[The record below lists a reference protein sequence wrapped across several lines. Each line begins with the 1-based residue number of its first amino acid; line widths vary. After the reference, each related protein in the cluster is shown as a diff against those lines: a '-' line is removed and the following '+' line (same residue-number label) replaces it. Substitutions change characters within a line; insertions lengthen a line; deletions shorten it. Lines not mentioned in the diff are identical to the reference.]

1 MITGKRITDEVRRI
15 MGPSTSKSLCY
26 SSSNSSLIGTGQINR
41 NKKRKSN
48 LKIVSSS
55 ASAKRS
61 RASTS
66 RFQKK
71 LVVFKYMGKDGPDT
85 FTRTDK
91 RIAVRGLLPPIPVD
105 ASESDVRREICDV
118 IRSCSDYVECSPDD
132 FQFIDMNGKQASIP
146 KCKVGFLWD
155 GRAVKELAGSGCLYV
170 RLTSNVGVSSESSS
184 SDESQ
189 LPNISV
195 TRRRNDEDND
205 VVIIEDTSS
214 VGAGVSQNVSSDQ
227 PPSTRSQNSDSSSN
241 SSGAHLPSSHNVQ
254 QLQSDSSCDR
264 LPSTDPSV
272 LPSTSTLALQAISG
286 KPDEGRDLAK
296 LAEIF
301 PQLSVEQLRYVYSLP
316 TRTKFDSAVQCLSDG
331 PTLEALRSL
340 VVMRL
345 VIPFSESPCIRVD
358 AEADDEEMV
367 GTASAYYKNDR
378 FNKAAYVKISMKR
391 QPGIDTGG
399 IRRQFFSTVLAD
411 IALSR
416 SVKVFDGPIHRLR
429 PSFRASNLSS
439 GLLSTIGAMIGHSL
453 LMDGYGFPYLSEYCY
468 YYIAGYTDKAIT
480 CITTEDVGE
489 QVKQVVEQ
497 VCGVLGDSLMN
508 VSYIHW
514 YGVSQSLLETS
525 YIVIISL
532 VGTILCLKY

>member
-1 MITGKRITDEVRRI
+1 MVYYFCYDNVPCTYDNTIGKRITDEVRRI

-48 LKIVSSS
+48 LKIVSHS
-55 ASAKRS
+55 ASAKRG
-61 RASTS
+61 RAFIP

-71 LVVFKYMGKDGPDT
+71 LVVFKYMGVDGPDT

-118 IRSCSDYVECSPDD
+118 IRSCSDYAECSPDD

-170 RLTSNVGVSSESSS
+170 RLTSNVGGSSESSS
-184 SDESQ
+184 DDETQ
-189 LPNISV
+189 LPDISV
-195 TRRRNDEDND
+195 RSRRKDDDECIDD
-205 VVIIEDTSS
+205 VVIVEETSS
-214 VGAGVSQNVSSDQ
+214 ISAIASQNVSSDQ
-227 PPSTRSQNSDSSSN
+227 APSIAESESSSN
-241 SSGAHLPSSHNVQ
+241 ANSGAHL
-254 QLQSDSSCDR
+254 LSSCSVR
-264 LPSTDPSV
+264 QTDLSCDSLHRSD
-272 LPSTSTLALQAISG
+272 LPSTSKQAFQAISD
-286 KPDEGRDLAK
+286 KPDEGQDLAK

-301 PQLSVEQLRYVYSLP
+301 PQLSDEQVRYVYSLP
-316 TRTKFDSAVQCLSDG
+316 TCSKFDSAFQCLMDG
-331 PTLEALRSL
+331 PTLESLLSL
-340 VVMRL
+340 VVTRL
-345 VIPFSESPCIRVD
+345 VIPLSESPCIRVD

-367 GTASAYYKNDR
+367 GTALAYYKNDR
-378 FNKAAYVKISMKR
+378 FNKAAYVKIIMKR

-399 IRRQFFSTVLAD
+399 VRRQFLSIVLSD

-416 SVKVFDGPIHRLR
+416 SVKVFEGPVHRLR

-453 LMDGYGFPYLSEYCY
+453 LMDGCGFPYLSEYCY
-468 YYIAGYTDKAIT
+468 YYIAGYTDKALT
-480 CITTEDVGE
+480 CITSEDIGE
-489 QVKQVVEQ
+489 QVKHVVEQ
-497 VCGVLGDSLMN
+497 VCCVLN
-508 VSYIHW
+508 
-514 YGVSQSLLETS
+514 
-525 YIVIISL
+525 
-532 VGTILCLKY
+532 